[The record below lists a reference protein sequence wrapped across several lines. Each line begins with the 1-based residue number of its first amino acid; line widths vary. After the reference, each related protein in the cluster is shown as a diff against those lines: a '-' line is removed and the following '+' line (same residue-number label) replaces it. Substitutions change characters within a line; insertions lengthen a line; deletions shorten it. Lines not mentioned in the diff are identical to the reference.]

1 MHVTVFRSDLS
12 AGMAGRCVFVGADKE
27 PCLLYEECQIP
38 EISEGE
44 VLARIRLATIC
55 GSDLHTV
62 DGRRKE
68 AVPRYTIMH
77 ATVYTLSLIDFKDC
91 QHCSLPRQRSRI

>member
-68 AVPRYTIMH
+68 AVPR
-77 ATVYTLSLIDFKDC
+77 
-91 QHCSLPRQRSRI
+91 